1 MNKEMTSAEK
11 GRRTKLSQKTVDE
24 LIDIIIRKDDIARRN
39 EKYCNTLRINLKAL
53 EIKIKDMRNS
63 NIALSTKL
71 ASANDA
77 IAESIDKLSDNKDT
91 IDRQKVYI
99 SKLERM
105 AKYLFYVAAIEAA
118 LIVLSI
124 LYMIMF

>member
-24 LIDIIIRKDDIARRN
+24 LVNIIIRKDDIARRN

-53 EIKIKDMRNS
+53 EIKIKDIRNS

-71 ASANDA
+71 ATADDTIN
-77 IAESIDKLSDNKDT
+77 ESIDT

-99 SKLERM
+99 SKLEHTL
-105 AKYLFYVAAIEAA
+105 KYLFYTVAVEAIL
-118 LIVLSI
+118 LILSI
-124 LYMIMF
+124 LYIIMF